1 MNSSDSSLATDL
13 ADIRVDS
20 DAESVDAS
28 IVVAPPSVTDIARV
42 IAVAASHGASIVPF
56 GSGSTLKGSTA
67 DIALSTHRLAGII
80 DYQPDD
86 LTVVVGAG
94 TRLVDLEAELAERWH
109 TAVLPERVPDRT
121 VGGVVASGASGYRR
135 LKYGPT
141 RDRVLEVTMAT
152 GYGEV
157 VRGGGRLVKNVTG
170 YDIPRLVTGS
180 LGSLGIIGSV
190 CMKLWPTPPH
200 RVTVTVDD
208 PAAAL
213 PVLYKPVAILES
225 NTGSFVY
232 LEGDETTV
240 NQQVAALSGVE
251 SRGFTWP
258 DKLATQVTAALSVP
272 ARHVAA
278 GVELAGILEPEWFV
292 AQHGVGVIDV
302 GLATVD
308 DEPLDRVR
316 RWAEARGGSLVVTGP
331 GLTSSERWG
340 TPPST
345 LPILK
350 RMKQLFD
357 PSGVCHPGAL
367 PGGL

>member
-1 MNSSDSSLATDL
+1 MSTSSSLAKDL
-13 ADIRVDS
+13 AEFRVD
-20 DAESVDAS
+20 EEMPMVDAS
-28 IVVAPPSVTDIARV
+28 IVVAPSSVEDIARV
-42 IAVAASHGASIVPF
+42 INVAASHAASIVPV

-86 LTVVVGAG
+86 LTIVVGAG
-94 TRLVDLEAELAERWH
+94 ARLVDLEAELAERWH
-109 TAVLPERVPDRT
+109 TAVLPERLPDRT

-170 YDIPRLVTGS
+170 YDMPRLMTGS

-190 CMKLWPTPPH
+190 CLKLWPTPPH

-213 PVLYKPVAILES
+213 SLIYKPVAILES
-225 NTGSFVY
+225 DTGSFVY
-232 LEGDETTV
+232 LEGDDATV
-240 NQQVAALSGVE
+240 AQQVTMLDGTE
-251 SRGFTWP
+251 SMGFTWP
-258 DKLATQVTAALSVP
+258 QKAPTPLTASLRVP
-272 ARHVAA
+272 ARHLAA
-278 GVELAGILEPEWFV
+278 GVAMIHDLDTGWFV

-302 GLATVD
+302 GLSHLVS
-308 DEPLDRVR
+308 EQVDRVR
-316 RWAEARGGSLVVTGP
+316 RWAESLGGSFVVAHH
-331 GLTSSERWG
+331 GLTSLEQWG

-345 LPILK
+345 LSIQK
-350 RMKQLFD
+350 RMKELFD

>member
-1 MNSSDSSLATDL
+1 MNSAGTSLATDL
-13 ADIRVDS
+13 ADVRFDGDIE
-20 DAESVDAS
+20 AVDAP
-28 IVVAPPSVTDIARV
+28 IVVAPSSVGDIARV
-42 IAVAASHGASIVPF
+42 ITVAASHGASIVPV
-56 GSGSTLKGSTA
+56 GSGSTLDGSTG

-109 TAVLPERVPDRT
+109 TAVLPERSPGRT
-121 VGGVVASGASGYRR
+121 VGGVVASAASGYRR

-170 YDIPRLVTGS
+170 YDIPRLMTGS

-190 CMKLWPTPPH
+190 CLKLWPTPPH
-200 RVTVTVDD
+200 RVTVAVED
-208 PAAAL
+208 PAVAL
-213 PVLYKPVAILES
+213 LAVYKPVAVLES
-225 NTGSFVY
+225 DTGSFVY
-232 LEGDETTV
+232 LEGDEGTV
-240 NQQVAALSGVE
+240 SEQVAALAGTE
-251 SRGFTWP
+251 SMGFTWP
-258 DKLATQVTAALSVP
+258 QNDPTPATASLRVP
-272 ARHVAA
+272 ARHV
-278 GVELAGILEPEWFV
+278 EAGIGLIDDIDTEWFV
-292 AQHGVGVIDV
+292 AQHGVGVIDM
-302 GLATVD
+302 GLVSVD
-308 DEPLDRVR
+308 TRSLGPVR
-316 RWAEARGGSLVVTGP
+316 RWAESRGGSLTVSSR
-331 GLTSSERWG
+331 GLSSLGRWG

-345 LPILK
+345 LPIQK
-350 RMKQLFD
+350 RMKELFD